1 MAALAS
7 EPIFAALFDRLKDK
21 LAGSVITFERREL
34 DYSQVETLG
43 QPAMLLIEDDF
54 VPSYKGQGMPAT
66 WTLGATV
73 YLYARASDSKTP
85 GTVLLNLIDKLNAA
99 FELQQGEQ
107 KFVPDEVYTSLGG
120 LVHRAWISGPV
131 QFYPGATSEQ
141 AIAVVPVSMLWP
153 PGR

>member
-1 MAALAS
+1 
-7 EPIFAALFDRLKDK
+7 
-21 LAGSVITFERREL
+21 
-34 DYSQVETLG
+34 
-43 QPAMLLIEDDF
+43 
-54 VPSYKGQGMPAT
+54 VPSYRGQGIPAT
-66 WTLGATV
+66 WTLGATIL
-73 YLYARASDSKTP
+73 LYARASDSKTP
-85 GTVLLNLIDKLNAA
+85 GTILLNLRRAVEAA
-99 FELQQGEQ
+99 FERQPGEQ